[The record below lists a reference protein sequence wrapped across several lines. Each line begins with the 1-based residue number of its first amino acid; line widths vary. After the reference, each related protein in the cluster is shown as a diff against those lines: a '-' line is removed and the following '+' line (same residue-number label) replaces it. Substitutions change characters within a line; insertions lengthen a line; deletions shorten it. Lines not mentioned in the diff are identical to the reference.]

1 MKDPGTTKG
10 EWYACCLDKK
20 PHFVFAGDGEAVV
33 CAISINDPNYAG
45 YEMLMS
51 DVSLLECQHNARLI
65 QDAGNVAQECGL
77 LPSELLKQRDEL
89 LEALKRLVY
98 LHMCEQEGIGSGQPT
113 FEQWMKAV
121 EKAEAAINNTQI

>member
-1 MKDPGTTKG
+1 MKELGITKG
-10 EWYACCLDKK
+10 EYKIRKSGQELFIDTPTMEICRSWSDSPKYRK
-20 PHFVFAGDGEAVV
+20 HFELF
-33 CAISINDPNYAG
+33 C
-45 YEMLMS
+45 
-51 DVSLLECQHNARLI
+51 
-65 QDAGNVAQECGL
+65 DAGNTAQKCGL